1 MIAHRC
7 PRREATELNRIMF
20 MPVVAEENKEN
31 RLFIL
36 NTPRFTHSNA
46 DNELQAAAAHRNLKT
61 KM

>member
-1 MIAHRC
+1 
-7 PRREATELNRIMF
+7 MF
-20 MPVVAEENKEN
+20 MPVVAEANKEN

-46 DNELQAAAAHRNLKT
+46 DNELQAAAAHRNLKK